1 MSRQNIYDD
10 DAFFNGY
17 QQMRDAESGI
27 NAAVEQPGLRALLP
41 DVAGWTVLDV
51 GCGDGAL
58 ARDLMAGGAA
68 RVLGTD
74 PSARMLALARARTA
88 DPRVRYVQAFA
99 EDLDLRAGSVDLVV
113 SSLAFHY
120 VAGLGSLLAQVARWL
135 RPGGWLVASMEHPM
149 RTAELEQGDDPDV
162 AGWYATE
169 GRRDQA
175 WFVDGVVKYHRRLST
190 TLNLVL
196 AAGLDLRAV
205 SEPVPAPEAIAARP
219 ALDRHRR
226 QPAILVLAAVNPGP
240 GRELPPA
247 G

>member
-1 MSRQNIYDD
+1 MPTS
-10 DAFFNGY
+10 
-17 QQMRDAESGI
+17 
-27 NAAVEQPGLRALLP
+27 
-41 DVAGWTVLDV
+41 
-51 GCGDGAL
+51 
-58 ARDLMAGGAA
+58 
-68 RVLGTD
+68 
-74 PSARMLALARARTA
+74 
-88 DPRVRYVQAFA
+88 VRSVT
-99 EDLDLRAGSVDLVV
+99 GS
-113 SSLAFHY
+113 
-120 VAGLGSLLAQVARWL
+120 
-135 RPGGWLVASMEHPM
+135 PHPM
-149 RTAELEQGDDPDV
+149 RTAELEQRDDPHV

-190 TLNLVL
+190 TLNLIL